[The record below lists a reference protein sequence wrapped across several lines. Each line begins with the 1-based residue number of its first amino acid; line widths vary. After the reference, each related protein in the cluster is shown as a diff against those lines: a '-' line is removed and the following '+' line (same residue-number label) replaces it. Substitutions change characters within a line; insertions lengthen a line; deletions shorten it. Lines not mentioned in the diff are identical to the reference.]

1 MLPVAC
7 LRKNISSTGYDMD
20 EPRGRYAKWN
30 QPVTQGH
37 KPVPKEQTLH
47 NSTYRKGQ
55 EQLDSQRRK
64 VELRFQGLAGGA
76 KGSFCNP
83 NFFFLSNKKKFLWIL
98 GGSTFWTAW
107 TWDWAA
113 DQYSVHQSEN
123 SLVECDGRLKIVN
136 RELYCKHFWVALK
149 MAKTLFNERIESCGI
164 SSSWYQKVDV
174 SRTATRKC
182 G

>member
-1 MLPVAC
+1 MEPCNFIVMKARTYKENSHLEKLTQYKAKVYC
-7 LRKNISSTGYDMD
+7 LDL
-20 EPRGRYAKWN
+20 
-30 QPVTQGH
+30 
-37 KPVPKEQTLH
+37 KEKH
-47 NSTYRKGQ
+47 WI
-55 EQLDSQRRK
+55 
-64 VELRFQGLAGGA
+64 
-76 KGSFCNP
+76 CNP